1 MRLSAIKTYWPL
13 IAISLIILLG
23 VSVRIMDYKWPYLRN
38 IDSYNFYSEME
49 NIVQNNGKLST
60 TDELKL
66 APYGSGRGGNI
77 FVYLGA
83 YSYMIFSV
91 FAPTVQLWQYLIWFP
106 AVLASLMAIPMYFIG
121 KILYDRKAGVLAAFF
136 IVFDIPVITRTLGG
150 DPDNDGIVL
159 LMPLILLTAFL
170 IAYKH
175 IQAHGFNK
183 KAFVYSSITGIFFA
197 AWIFSWGGFW
207 YMAWLMTG
215 FIVLVTIM
223 KLISYKNFKAT
234 FNEMKKYFISLLV
247 IFSVAF
253 LIVIPQFGFPSLFD
267 NIIIDTIKG
276 PLQFGD
282 IKAETGEF
290 PNVYVSVAELQ
301 APSGPREIIQRTGP
315 PFFVMIAALLY
326 LLYSFARKRH
336 HSDTIILLGI
346 WFIGPFIATVVAV
359 RFSILFSAP
368 IAVGSAI
375 LFSKIIRL
383 ITGEDAKI
391 ED

>member
-1 MRLSAIKTYWPL
+1 MRINAIKNYWPV
-13 IAISLIILLG
+13 IAIFLIILLG
-23 VSVRIMDYKWPYLRN
+23 VSVRVMDYKWPYLRN

-77 FVYLGA
+77 FVYLGS
-83 YSYMIFSV
+83 YSYMFFRI
-91 FAPTVQLWQYLIWFP
+91 FAPAVQLWQFLIWFP

-136 IVFDIPVITRTLGG
+136 IIFDIPVITRTLGG
-150 DPDNDGIVL
+150 DPDNDAIVL

-170 IAYKH
+170 ITYKH
-175 IQAHGFNK
+175 IQSHGFNK
-183 KAFVYSSITGIFFA
+183 KAGIYSAITGTFFA

-207 YMAWLMTG
+207 YMAWLMVG
-215 FIVLVTIM
+215 FIALVAIT
-223 KLISYKNFKAT
+223 KLISYRNVKKT
-234 FNEMKKYFISLLV
+234 FHEMRKYFISLLA

-253 LIVIPQFGFPSLFD
+253 LIVIPQFGPV
-267 NIIIDTIKG
+267 IISATITG
-276 PLQFGD
+276 PFQFGD

-290 PNVYVSVAELQ
+290 PNVYISVAELQ
-301 APSGPREIIQRTGP
+301 APSGPQEIIQRTGLS
-315 PFFVMIAALLY
+315 FFVMILSLGY
-326 LLYSFARKRH
+326 LFYSFAKKRH
-336 HSDTIILLGI
+336 HSDTIILLAI
-346 WFIGPFIATVVAV
+346 WFVGPFIATIVAV

-375 LFSKIIRL
+375 LFSKIARL
-383 ITGEDAKI
+383 ITGEDAKF